1 MCKQKKKEEL
11 QEVIKDMKAMD
22 FSDDD
27 DEHPGDD
34 GDDYG
39 AYKHPKVIGSIEDEL
54 KLLDLDE
61 VIFIRKVCRDII
73 KNTPKTAIPT
83 PVCSVDGCTTRLIK
97 PHFKEIGMCASCEK
111 FANKKTF

>member
-1 MCKQKKKEEL
+1 MR
-11 QEVIKDMKAMD
+11 AMD

-39 AYKHPKVIGSIEDEL
+39 AYNHPKKLGSIEDEL

-83 PVCSVDGCTTRLIK
+83 CSTPDCVTLLLKSHYREL
-97 PHFKEIGMCASCEK
+97 GMCAKCEK
-111 FANKKTF
+111 LQKSSEKKKEKKTGAV

>member
-1 MCKQKKKEEL
+1 MKE
-11 QEVIKDMKAMD
+11 MD
-22 FSDDD
+22 VSDDD

-39 AYKHPKVIGSIEDEL
+39 NYKHPKVIGSIEDEL

-73 KNTPKTAIPT
+73 SNTPKKGILTCPT
-83 PVCSVDGCTTRLIK
+83 PNCMTSL
-97 PHFKEIGMCASCEK
+97 FKAHYREIGMCAKCEK
-111 FANKKTF
+111 LQKSSEKKEKKTGAV